1 MRTRA
6 VSLRGLFC
14 AFIAVAFTLAVEP
27 GAMAMPTAR
36 PATSTAHAMP
46 ACDHAKQH
54 VDKNAP
60 CKGMTICFGM
70 LACYG
75 MAAVAAADYPMPVRV
90 TAYSPAPHF
99 EQAAFGLTDPPE
111 NPPPIA

>member
-1 MRTRA
+1 MRTKV

-27 GAMAMPTAR
+27 GAMAMPSANPVTM
-36 PATSTAHAMP
+36 TAHAMP
-46 ACDHAKQH
+46 ACDHVKQH
-54 VDKNAP
+54 TNKNAP

-75 MAAVAAADYPMPVRV
+75 MAAVAVDYPLPVRV
-90 TAYSPAPHF
+90 IAYSPALHF
-99 EQAAFGLTDPPE
+99 EQAAFGLTEPPE